1 MSTGVLLMVFVA
13 MNMAHPSCLRASG
26 ASWTIE
32 TVDSAG
38 DVGHDDTAIAVD
50 DNGGIHISY
59 FDYANKD
66 LKYAYKAMG
75 ENWII
80 ETADDSWSKAGFAT
94 SLAVDASGGVHISYY
109 DGIHHTINY
118 AYRPSSGGWSHY
130 TIVKTGTYG
139 SSDNAI
145 AVDADHGV
153 YILFFNDTNLQ
164 YAYKPSGG
172 SWTISTGISGAG
184 TTCQGLSLAI
194 EESGGYRYLHVGYSV
209 SIWWGTPNLKYA
221 TKRLPYGAWNI
232 ETVDWSG
239 EVGYRNT
246 IALDSEGSVHMSY
259 RRGTYYSIL
268 RYAYKP
274 KDGTWTNYTVD
285 SQAQTGVYNSLALD
299 PYDGVHISYYDG
311 QNGDLKYA
319 YKPKDGNW
327 ANYTIDA
334 TGSVGM
340 YNSIAVDSNSHVHIS
355 YYDDTNH
362 ELKYATDIT
371 VPSQPLNVNA
381 TPGDKQV
388 VLTWD
393 APASNG
399 GSPITNYTIYRSN
412 VSGGGSVLITLG
424 SVFTYTDTAVVN
436 DQTYYYK
443 VSASNSMGE
452 GLTSGAIAA
461 TPVKDK
467 GGGIAG
473 FELLAFMGA
482 AAAALILARHRNIK
496 R

>member
-1 MSTGVLLMVFVA
+1 
-13 MNMAHPSCLRASG
+13 
-26 ASWTIE
+26 
-32 TVDSAG
+32 
-38 DVGHDDTAIAVD
+38 
-50 DNGGIHISY
+50 
-59 FDYANKD
+59 
-66 LKYAYKAMG
+66 
-75 ENWII
+75 
-80 ETADDSWSKAGFAT
+80 
-94 SLAVDASGGVHISYY
+94 
-109 DGIHHTINY
+109 
-118 AYRPSSGGWSHY
+118 
-130 TIVKTGTYG
+130 
-139 SSDNAI
+139 
-145 AVDADHGV
+145 
-153 YILFFNDTNLQ
+153 
-164 YAYKPSGG
+164 
-172 SWTISTGISGAG
+172 
-184 TTCQGLSLAI
+184 
-194 EESGGYRYLHVGYSV
+194 
-209 SIWWGTPNLKYA
+209 
-221 TKRLPYGAWNI
+221 
-232 ETVDWSG
+232 
-239 EVGYRNT
+239 
-246 IALDSEGSVHMSY
+246 
-259 RRGTYYSIL
+259 
-268 RYAYKP
+268 
-274 KDGTWTNYTVD
+274 
-285 SQAQTGVYNSLALD
+285 
-299 PYDGVHISYYDG
+299 
-311 QNGDLKYA
+311 
-319 YKPKDGNW
+319 
-327 ANYTIDA
+327 
-334 TGSVGM
+334 M

-452 GLTSGAIAA
+452 GPPSGAIAA

-473 FELLAFMGA
+473 FGLLAFMGA